1 MSCDIVV
8 WPSSGQRVTIST
20 VFPSPVDTKTLLFQ
34 IRATS
39 MASDP
44 VTEFLNKGY
53 VEARAL
59 YEDDKLG
66 EATEKCENLLEETG
80 IAHVSTNEDFLLTAD
95 RHPPI
100 SSHQMLPDYRGMRG

>member
-1 MSCDIVV
+1 VPNDIVACLA
-8 WPSSGQRVTIST
+8 SGQRVTIST
-20 VFPSPVDTKTLLFQ
+20 VFPSPVDTQTPSLQ
-34 IRATS
+34 HRATR

-66 EATEKCENLLEETG
+66 EAIERCESLLEDTG
-80 IAHVSTNEDFLLTAD
+80 IAQIFTNEDFLLTAD
-95 RHPPI
+95 RYPPI
-100 SSHQMLPDYRGMRG
+100 SSHQMLPDDRGMRG